1 MDCIIKNWFYI
12 QFPRIYTK
20 RQKKKIDNLHYSI
33 RNNLFIYLTII
44 FMKKMNDMKEFLF
57 LFIGYNSRNHIH
69 RYEFLKEKFATIWNF
84 YI

>member
-33 RNNLFIYLTII
+33 WNDLFIYLTII
-44 FMKKMNDMKEFLF
+44 F
-57 LFIGYNSRNHIH
+57 YHRNTNPLSLLLPN
-69 RYEFLKEKFATIWNF
+69 ELEWV
-84 YI
+84 